1 MKIQG
6 FQEKTQIKC
15 ISLTNY
21 AWSTNFRLLNI
32 LNIVL
37 MINLYLDPKFV
48 LLTKRSI
55 ILHLWDKFQSEIHN
69 FCPSLRQIFISCF
82 KPWKLLSEILLIYYR
97 GFKNILGLKNP
108 ILCCQKIEFIAF
120 LLKWFVWAFERHRW
134 TYFHNLSQW
143 WCC

>member
-15 ISLTNY
+15 LSFTNY

-48 LLTKRSI
+48 PSIKRKHI
-55 ILHLWDKFQSEIHN
+55 FATKFQSEIHN
-69 FCPSLRQIFISCF
+69 FCPSLRQIFLHRLVKLEKNLFLYYISCF

-108 ILCCQKIEFIAF
+108 ILCFFAKMIC
-120 LLKWFVWAFERHRW
+120 LSVWASSM
-134 TYFHNLSQW
+134 NLFS
-143 WCC
+143 